1 MRSPFMSKS
10 AIALDNLTVNLSKTL
25 PQKVILGERVNQTPL
40 QIGCWALVAETT
52 EDVPPHPA
60 AIATDDRPLQA
71 GRARCHNRG
80 NFQQI
85 AGHERQREDFSGFAN
100 TG

>member
-1 MRSPFMSKS
+1 VRSPFCSKS

-25 PQKVILGERVNQTPL
+25 PQKSYPRLWVNQTPL

-60 AIATDDRPLQA
+60 AIATDDRSLQA
-71 GRARCHNRG
+71 GRARWHNRG

-85 AGHERQREDFSGFAN
+85 ARHERQRADFSGFAN